1 MTLTDSEGGRAT
13 APETWGVPGTARVAE
28 PAAEAAAAPVPARP
42 SGAPVADA
50 ARVSGTRVVTTAP
63 RPRAGAARAPRPS
76 SRRAAADGR
85 TWPAVS
91 VFATVRDEEQ
101 HLRRAL
107 TSVLTQDYPGDLE
120 VVVAVGPSRD
130 DTYGIAAEAARADGR
145 VRVVENRTGLIPDG
159 LNVAIRACDPRSEIL
174 VRFDGHTALPA
185 GYVRDAVRILL
196 ETGADNVGGLMV
208 PRGDGATQRAVAIGM
223 SHPVG
228 IGPAPFHVGGAAGPS
243 ETAYLGVFR
252 REAVERT
259 HGYDEVFERAEDWE
273 LNLRIRRA
281 GGLVWFDPTL
291 VVEYRPRASYRALA
305 RQFWSTGR
313 WRREVVRRHRG
324 TASLRYL
331 APPLTVLALLGG
343 LVLAGVG
350 LVTAVLEVGGAPW
363 LLALGALPWVGY
375 GLVVVGGA
383 LVAGR
388 GHPWRVVVRL
398 PAVLAT
404 MHLTWGAGFLRG
416 IDVPR

>member
-1 MTLTDSEGGRAT
+1 M
-13 APETWGVPGTARVAE
+13 
-28 PAAEAAAAPVPARP
+28 
-42 SGAPVADA
+42 
-50 ARVSGTRVVTTAP
+50 
-63 RPRAGAARAPRPS
+63 
-76 SRRAAADGR
+76 
-85 TWPAVS
+85 
-91 VFATVRDEEQ
+91 FATVRDEEH

-107 TSVLTQDYPGDLE
+107 GSVLAQDYPGDLE

-159 LNVAIRACDPRSEIL
+159 LNAAIRACDPRSEVL
-174 VRFDGHTALPA
+174 VRFDGHTALPD
-185 GYVRDAVRILL
+185 GYVRRAVGTLL
-196 ETGADNVGGLMV
+196 GTGAANVGGLMV
-208 PRGDGATQRAVAIGM
+208 PRGEGPTQRAVAIAM
-223 SHPVG
+223 AHPVG

-252 REAVERT
+252 RAAVEGAG
-259 HGYDEVFERAEDWE
+259 GYDELFERAEDWE
-273 LNLRIRRA
+273 LNLRIRRR

-291 VVEYRPRASYRALA
+291 EVEYRPRASFRALA

-324 TASLRYL
+324 TLTLRYL
-331 APPLTVLALLGG
+331 APPLVVLALAAGLGAVG
-343 LVLAGVG
+343 SGTLA
-350 LVTAVLEVGGAPW
+350 
-363 LLALGALPWVGY
+363 LALGGAWGGPLVAAGVVPWVAY
-375 GLVVVGGA
+375 LLVVVAGT

-388 GHPWRVVVRL
+388 GHPWRAVLRL

-416 IDVPR
+416 SGTPR

>member
-1 MTLTDSEGGRAT
+1 M
-13 APETWGVPGTARVAE
+13 
-28 PAAEAAAAPVPARP
+28 
-42 SGAPVADA
+42 
-50 ARVSGTRVVTTAP
+50 
-63 RPRAGAARAPRPS
+63 
-76 SRRAAADGR
+76 
-85 TWPAVS
+85 S

-107 TSVLTQDYPGDLE
+107 TSVLTQDYPGELE

-130 DTYGIAAEAARADGR
+130 DTYGIAAETARTDAR

-159 LNVAIRACDPRSEIL
+159 LNVAVRACDERSEVL
-174 VRFDGHTALPA
+174 VRFDGHTALPD
-185 GYVRDAVRILL
+185 GYVRDAVTILL
-196 ETGADNVGGLMV
+196 DTGADNVGGLMV
-208 PRGDGATQRAVAIGM
+208 PRGDGPTQRAVAIGM

-228 IGPAPFHVGGAAGPS
+228 IGPAPFHVGGVAGPS
-243 ETAYLGVFR
+243 ETAYLGVLR
-252 REAVERT
+252 RAAVERVG
-259 HGYDEVFERAEDWE
+259 GYDELFERAEDWE
-273 LNLRIRRA
+273 LNLRLRRG
-281 GGLVWFDPTL
+281 GGLVWFDPAL

-331 APPLTVLALLGG
+331 APPLTVLALLVG
-343 LVLAGVG
+343 LVLGVVGLAGV
-350 LVTAVLEVGGAPW
+350 AVGGAGAAGAGVAGAVPGGHAVGSLGDVLGGAGWATW
-363 LLALGALPWVGY
+363 LLALGALPWLGY

-388 GHPWRVVVRL
+388 GHPWRVVLRL

-416 IDVPR
+416 IDAPR

>member
-1 MTLTDSEGGRAT
+1 MTRTDAEERRTNAPEACSTPAT
-13 APETWGVPGTARVAE
+13 APEVENVFSSDRTPTN
-28 PAAEAAAAPVPARP
+28 
-42 SGAPVADA
+42 
-50 ARVSGTRVVTTAP
+50 GTRNADGPPSAPTVRVVTTTAP
-63 RPRAGAARAPRPS
+63 RPRAGGPRAPRTSPS
-76 SRRAAADGR
+76 RAPAGGSA
-85 TWPAVS
+85 WPAVS
-91 VFATVRDEEQ
+91 VFATVRNEEQ

-130 DTYGIAAEAARADGR
+130 DTYGITAETARADGR

-159 LNVAIRACDPRSEIL
+159 LNVAMRACDPRSEIL

-196 ETGADNVGGLMV
+196 DTHADNVGGLMV

-228 IGPAPFHVGGAAGPS
+228 IGPAPFHVGGVAGPS
-243 ETAYLGVFR
+243 ETAYLGAFR
-252 REAVERT
+252 REAVERAG
-259 HGYDEVFERAEDWE
+259 GYDELFERAEDWE
-273 LNLRIRRA
+273 LNLRIRRG
-281 GGLVWFDPTL
+281 GGLVWFDPAL

-324 TASLRYL
+324 TASMRYL
-331 APPLTVLALLGG
+331 APPLTVLALL
-343 LVLAGVG
+343 VG
-350 LVTAVLEVGGAPW
+350 LVVAAAGVYAAAVGAAWAPW
-363 LLALGALPWVGY
+363 LLTLGALPWLGY

-416 IDVPR
+416 IGTPR